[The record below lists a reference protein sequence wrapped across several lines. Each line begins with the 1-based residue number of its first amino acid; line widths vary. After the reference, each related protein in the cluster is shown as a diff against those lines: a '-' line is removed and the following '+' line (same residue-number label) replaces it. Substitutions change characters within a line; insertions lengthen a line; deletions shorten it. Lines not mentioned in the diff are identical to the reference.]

1 MCFNVLLHFSWIFIF
16 IHRGSSVH
24 EPSICCLLIF
34 CYSPCLC
41 LQRKCCRYCYVLPS
55 PIFWKTL
62 WFFAGKFIAITIKH
76 KFKYF
81 SVRYSLIRSADQS
94 NICVGEV
101 HIISKRQYSTIIYWN
116 WYNLACRYFISLFAK
131 IEKFEQYKNFNVRWS
146 WKLSRQQ
153 NTRFKRQLAC

>member
-55 PIFWKTL
+55 PIFWQTL
-62 WFFAGKFIAITIKH
+62 WFFAGKFIAITIRH
-76 KFKYF
+76 KFEYF
-81 SVRYSLIRSADQS
+81 QFATALSGQLISPTFAWAKSTSFRNVNIILLFIEIGTIWHAGILFLYSRKSKNS
-94 NICVGEV
+94 NSTK
-101 HIISKRQYSTIIYWN
+101 ISMLDEAENSRDN
-116 WYNLACRYFISLFAK
+116 K
-131 IEKFEQYKNFNVRWS
+131 ILDSNDN
-146 WKLSRQQ
+146 
-153 NTRFKRQLAC
+153 